1 MNVQEINR
9 ILKDIRIDLKKLKE
23 IEQDLRIKKLIEI
36 NISEEITED
45 EKTVS
50 GRIRDS
56 ARKLIQAVSK

>member
-9 ILKDIRIDLKKLKE
+9 IIKDIRIDLKKLKE